1 MYKRNSPDKNEAS
14 RGCVRETHQI
24 KKQTSKKKK
33 KKKKEAEEKKKKKK
47 VPAWD
52 V

>member
-14 RGCVRETHQI
+14 RECVRETHQI
-24 KKQTSKKKK
+24 KKQTSMGCIRETPQIKMKL
-33 KKKKEAEEKKKKKK
+33 AG
-47 VPAWD
+47 D